1 MDIVVA
7 GSELIVGAAQLYGP
21 ARVFRVCPDR
31 AELLFE
37 TVPFF
42 AQTLALRAVG
52 GMLFVA
58 GQNKE
63 VRVYDIFAGRPIQ
76 TLGRDCEGGCGVLE
90 ISACSRTE

>member
-7 GSELIVGAAQLYGP
+7 GNELIVCAAQLYGP

-42 AQTLALRAVG
+42 AQTLALHAIG